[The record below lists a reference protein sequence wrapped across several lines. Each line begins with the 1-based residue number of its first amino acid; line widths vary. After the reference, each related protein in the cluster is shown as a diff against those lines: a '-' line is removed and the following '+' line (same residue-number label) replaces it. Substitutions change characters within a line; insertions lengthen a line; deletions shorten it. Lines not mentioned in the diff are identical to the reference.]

1 MIYIYLLI
9 NSLCKLIVLVYLVF
23 LIVFIDNIFICMV
36 IIFFYLVII
45 FENVFR
51 FI

>member
-1 MIYIYLLI
+1 MIYVYLLI
-9 NSLCKLIVLVYLVF
+9 DSLCKLIVLVYLVF

-36 IIFFYLVII
+36 IILFYLVIK
-45 FENVFR
+45 FGNVFR

>member
-45 FENVFR
+45 FGNVFR

>member
-1 MIYIYLLI
+1 MIYVYLLI

-45 FENVFR
+45 FGNVFR